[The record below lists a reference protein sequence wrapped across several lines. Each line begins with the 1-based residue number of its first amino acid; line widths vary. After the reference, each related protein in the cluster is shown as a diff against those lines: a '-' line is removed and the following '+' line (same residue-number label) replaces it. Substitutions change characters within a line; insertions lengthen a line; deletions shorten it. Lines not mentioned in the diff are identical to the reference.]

1 LIDKN
6 MPNWFYED
14 KEVVEEYQFDEKAVG
29 FVYMITNIETGK
41 FYIGR
46 KVFTNTLTK
55 KLTKKEIS
63 EQSGPGRKPT
73 KKKVVKESNWREYWG
88 SCKPLL
94 AEVKEIGEDK
104 FKREILKL
112 CYTKKQITY
121 YEIAYQCKYDVL
133 EVNSYN
139 DNIMS
144 RIFRKDLLLS
154 E

>member
-1 LIDKN
+1 
-6 MPNWFYED
+6 MPNWFYEN
-14 KEVVEEYQFDEKAVG
+14 KEVTEEYQFNEKAVG

-73 KKKVVKESNWREYWG
+73 KKKVSKESNWREYWG

-112 CYTKKQITY
+112 CFTKKQLT
-121 YEIAYQCKYDVL
+121 
-133 EVNSYN
+133 
-139 DNIMS
+139 
-144 RIFRKDLLLS
+144 
-154 E
+154 

>member
-1 LIDKN
+1 
-6 MPNWFYED
+6 MPNWFYKN
-14 KEVVEEYQFDEKAVG
+14 KEVTEEYQFEDKAVG

-73 KKKVVKESNWREYWG
+73 KKRVSKESNWREYWG

-94 AEVKEIGEDK
+94 AEVKEVGEDK

-112 CYTKKQITY
+112 CFSKKQLTY

-133 EVNSYN
+133 ETNSYN

-144 RIFRKDLLLS
+144 RIFRKDLLLPG
-154 E
+154 

>member
-1 LIDKN
+1 
-6 MPNWFYED
+6 MPNWFYEN

-41 FYIGR
+41 LYIGR

-73 KKKVVKESNWREYWG
+73 KKKVSKESNWREYWG

-104 FKREILKL
+104 FKRSIDVPRNEGSIVNKGRAFIEY
-112 CYTKKQITY
+112 YTK
-121 YEIAYQCKYDVL
+121 EEALRVKYL
-133 EVNSYN
+133 FFYKFIYSFF
-139 DNIMS
+139 S
-144 RIFRKDLLLS
+144 
-154 E
+154 